1 MGSRRKRTI
10 RYILAGAA
18 ILVAVIV
25 FLFIV
30 LQSKDVDMPND
41 NATPE
46 QVVDGRG
53 TPKLVLLVGAQFAGV
68 SVAHL
73 R

>member
-53 TPKLVLLVGAQFAGV
+53 THQLELLVCAQFAVV